1 MSRVI
6 DAIFRLTDEFS
17 QPMKNCISSLTD
29 AKSEGKKARKQL
41 ANVGKTIS
49 GVGTALTASITAPA
63 VAAGTAAVQNYA
75 SVDKTLRL
83 VQATMG
89 STDEQAGALSEAIK
103 SAAADSVYSMQDAAD
118 ASLNFARQGFSAEQ
132 TANMIAPA
140 MALAAGTETDLSET
154 TGGLGNALKMFG
166 MESSQAGE
174 ACDILAKAQAQANTT
189 VSDLFEAMSTAGPI
203 CNTVGWS
210 MKDLATITDVFG
222 NAGISGSEGATAL
235 KTGLAKLATPAKDGS
250 KWIKKLNLNIFNSDG
265 TLKSFAET
273 QGQLN
278 KAFKGLTDE
287 EKMQA
292 ASALFGKNQ
301 MAKWLTLIQASPE
314 EVTKLSGALDQCTGT
329 AGNMSDALLSGTG
342 GSIEKMKSSIDVL
355 GYSMGEILSA
365 YVQPFIDK
373 ITVWVDKLRTMDPEQ
388 QKMIV
393 KFVAIAAA
401 VGPCLVVFG
410 KLVTGA
416 SSVFGA
422 LSKVKAAGGLAKAAI
437 AAISAPAGVVV
448 AALIAVAAVVAVVI
462 THVDQFKAAIASM
475 AGQCGPG
482 VEKLKAA
489 FGTLTGTIGPI
500 LSKLSDL
507 IATGLCGALEAM
519 GPAANIVLEGIAN
532 GIEGLTQIVQGVVET
547 VKAVID
553 GDWSKAWD
561 GAVSAVQ
568 GAVDLIKGILEGVA
582 GIAGGIADGIAGA
595 YNAITGKNSEKTKTA
610 RNASG
615 TNNWRGGLTSVNE
628 SGGEILNLPSGTQII
643 PHDLSRQRMG
653 SQQNISISGNY
664 FTVREEADIDKIT
677 DALVRKLYKAK
688 ANMGTT

>member
-29 AKSEGKKARKQL
+29 AQSEGKKARKQL
-41 ANVGKTIS
+41 ASVGKTIS

-89 STDEQAGALSEAIK
+89 STEEQAATLSEAIK
-103 SAAADSVYSMQDAAD
+103 AAAADSVYSMQDAAD
-118 ASLNFARQGFSAEQ
+118 ASLNFARQGFSAEE

-166 MESSQAGE
+166 MESTQASE
-174 ACDILAKAQAQANTT
+174 ACDVLAKAQAQANTT

-203 CNTVGWS
+203 CNTVGWT

-222 NAGISGSEGATAL
+222 NAGISGSEGANAL
-235 KTGLAKLATPAKDGS
+235 KTGLAKLAAPAKDGAA
-250 KWIKKLNLNIFNSDG
+250 WIEKLGLDIFNSDG

-278 KAFKGLTDE
+278 KAFQGLTDE

-292 ASALFGKNQ
+292 ASAMFGKEQ

-314 EVTKLSGALDQCTGT
+314 EVAQLSGALDECTGM
-329 AGNMSDALLSGTG
+329 AGDMSDALLSGTG
-342 GSIEKMKSSIDVL
+342 GSIEKLKSSIDVL

-401 VGPCLVVFG
+401 VGPCLIAFG

-422 LSKVKAAGGLAKAAI
+422 LSKVRAAGGMVEAAI
-437 AAISAPAGVVV
+437 AAISAPAGIVV
-448 AALIAVAAVVAVVI
+448 AALLAVVAIVAVVI
-462 THVDQFKAAIASM
+462 THLDQFKAAIANM
-475 AGQCGPG
+475 ASQCSPG
-482 VEKLKAA
+482 IEQLKSA
-489 FGTLTGTIGPI
+489 FGTLTGTVGPI
-500 LSKLSDL
+500 LSQLSDL

-519 GPAANIVLEGIAN
+519 GPAANIVLEGIATAIGGLAQIIQ
-532 GIEGLTQIVQGVVET
+532 GIVDT
-547 VKAVID
+547 VKAIID

-561 GAVSAVQ
+561 GAVSIVR
-568 GAVDLIKGILEGVA
+568 GAVDLIAGLLEGVA

-595 YNAITGKNSEKTKTA
+595 YNAVTGKSSQKTKTA
-610 RNASG
+610 KNASG

-628 SGGEILNLPSGTQII
+628 SGGEIINLPSGTQII

-653 SQQNISISGNY
+653 SQQNVSISGNY

-677 DALVRKLYKAK
+677 DALVRKLYKAQ
-688 ANMGTT
+688 ANMGMA